1 MDSCA
6 AINNMKW
13 RIQIR
18 DEAYFNKQNAE
29 PLQKF
34 SASEFSFEKVDGLL
48 MSWHDVHKTVLRIEQ
63 QKIWIISAFNV

>member
-48 MSWHDVHKTVLRIEQ
+48 MS
-63 QKIWIISAFNV
+63 